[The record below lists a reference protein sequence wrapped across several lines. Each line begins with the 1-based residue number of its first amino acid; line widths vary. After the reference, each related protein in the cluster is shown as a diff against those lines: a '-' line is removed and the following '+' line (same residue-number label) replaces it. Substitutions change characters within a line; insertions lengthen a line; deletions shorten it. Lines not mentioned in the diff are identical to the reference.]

1 MTDNS
6 PKAIVL
12 RMLDQAMLDMLH
24 GTAEFLD
31 SFADS
36 AVWEYAPTAGAPQ
49 WRRLQGK
56 EARRAAYHRVY
67 DQATD
72 TTMTIHEVVAE
83 GGSVAVAYAF
93 GVTFATDRPG
103 LPGGTRALAEC
114 VNMFQVRDGLIV
126 SEKQYTGLTLL
137 DDGTRP
143 SDD

>member
-93 GVTFATDRPG
+93 GVTFATDWPG
-103 LPGGTRALAEC
+103 LPAGARAVFEC
-114 VNMFQVRDGLIV
+114 VNLFAVSDGLIV
-126 SEKQYTGLTLL
+126 SEKQYTGPMLAE
-137 DDGTRP
+137 GG
-143 SDD
+143 

>member
-12 RMLDQAMLDMLH
+12 RMLDQAMLDTLH
-24 GTAEFLD
+24 GTAKFLD
-31 SFADS
+31 SFTDS

-67 DQATD
+67 DQAID